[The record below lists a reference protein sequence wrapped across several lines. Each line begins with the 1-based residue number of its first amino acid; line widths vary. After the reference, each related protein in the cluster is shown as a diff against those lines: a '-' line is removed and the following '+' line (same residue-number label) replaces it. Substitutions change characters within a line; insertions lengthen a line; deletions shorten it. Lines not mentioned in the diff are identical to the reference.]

1 MKVGD
6 ILCKSLCII
15 VSQVTSLYT
24 WGWGVGY
31 KLTSPRKKV
40 GSKKSKE
47 KDCITLAYMF
57 RLEHCIAWSN
67 AWLIFLAF

>member
-1 MKVGD
+1 MKVSD

-31 KLTSPRKKV
+31 QLGLPRKKV
-40 GSKKSKE
+40 GSKKRKE
-47 KDCITLAYMF
+47 
-57 RLEHCIAWSN
+57 
-67 AWLIFLAF
+67 LI